1 MVKHKTYLL
10 TNIPL
15 NPMLDTEYG
24 TDLRY
29 IWNGV
34 EFLYNTEN
42 LKELGLIVE

>member
-15 NPMLDTEYG
+15 NPMLDTEYV